1 MLLRKLPTGR
11 YSQAPPTSVPLTPMS
26 STLMYMTPSLRPSL
40 HQPSLQEQRSVTNRV
55 ILVINIPYT
64 GLFPLQ
70 VAIPEDA
77 KRTSDRLMEEIL
89 IPHTSVI
96 PPTVGDEKI
105 RVDQLD
111 QLAQLVF
118 KGTKTLNKI
127 QTVVF
132 DSAYYTNEN
141 LLISAPTGAGKTNI
155 AMLTVLHEIK
165 KNIDESGVI
174 QRNSFKVGNHIHT
187 HHTHTHTHAVSFTV
201 SLVRLHLEA

>member
-1 MLLRKLPTGR
+1 
-11 YSQAPPTSVPLTPMS
+11 
-26 STLMYMTPSLRPSL
+26 
-40 HQPSLQEQRSVTNRV
+40 
-55 ILVINIPYT
+55 
-64 GLFPLQ
+64 
-70 VAIPEDA
+70 
-77 KRTSDRLMEEIL
+77 MEEIV
-89 IPHTSVI
+89 IPHTSVT

-105 RVDQLD
+105 RIDELD
-111 QLAQLVF
+111 ELAQLVF

-174 QRNSFKVGNHIHT
+174 QRNNFKVGNRIHV
-187 HHTHTHTHAVSFTV
+187 HTCTYMYVHSPVINQ
-201 SLVRLHLEA
+201 SLLHVIIRSYHCNTSELHCRRTFQLQQHNI